1 MRWVIEVFITHDKQC
16 LPLRAHR
23 EKEPDTNSGN
33 FFTILRLLRKTN
45 ETLKEHLDNP
55 IAGNAQY
62 LSPQIQN
69 EIIGIIAYDVL
80 QRDLVDEVKTAQF
93 FTNVADKV
101 DSHHVEQLPIC
112 VRFINKSNNIREEF
126 YPMRLFEF

>member
-33 FFTILRLLRKTN
+33 FFTILRQLGKTN
-45 ETLKEHLDNP
+45 KTLKEHLDSP

-80 QRDLVDEVKTAQF
+80 QRDLIDEVKTAQF
-93 FTNVADKV
+93 FTNLADKV
-101 DSHHVEQLPIC
+101 DSC
-112 VRFINKSNNIREEF
+112 VRFVNKSNNIREVF
-126 YPMRLFEF
+126 YPMRFFEF